1 MFSFYNIFKCL
12 HYTVNKVK
20 IPLDVISLVLVKN
33 SNGICKVAT
42 YVYDG
47 EQFCMKQAKTLLK
60 QKLRLLLLYYE

>member
-1 MFSFYNIFKCL
+1 M
-12 HYTVNKVK
+12 K
-20 IPLDVISLVLVKN
+20 IPLDVRILVLVKN

-42 YVYDG
+42 NVFDG